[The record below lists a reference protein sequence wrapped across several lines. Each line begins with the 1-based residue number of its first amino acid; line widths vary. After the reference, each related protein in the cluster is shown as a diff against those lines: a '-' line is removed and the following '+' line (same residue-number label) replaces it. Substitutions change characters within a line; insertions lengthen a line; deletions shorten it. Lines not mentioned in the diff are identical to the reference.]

1 MQLDELFWIIQ
12 SIDKQIGNAS
22 AEAATSLLLLRN
34 EIMRRF
40 KPDNDLD
47 WSIKDREAQQ
57 TLKKIKW
64 VEVFESFS

>member
-12 SIDKQIGNAS
+12 SIDKQIGSAS

-34 EIMRRF
+34 EIMRHF

-47 WSIKDREAQQ
+47 WSIKDSEAQQ

-64 VEVFESFS
+64 VEVLESF